1 MRGFL
6 LFLIGALGVT
16 EPFMV
21 VRWASPEHQ
30 TVSIDVPGLQG
41 DVDECLAEGRQAR
54 VRLEIRLCR
63 KRSAWL
69 DRCEYARSELHTVEF
84 DGITESY
91 RVVSDRFGDV
101 SEATAVGLPV
111 RENAV
116 DQVLRSE
123 SLPLAFLARETPG
136 LLQDPGAYI
145 SVRTIFRCKGAST
158 RTFAHLSLF
167 LSLGLVNTVESTS
180 EWSDFP
186 LFSAVE
192 ESPGA
197 SE

>member
-1 MRGFL
+1 MRGL
-6 LFLIGALGVT
+6 LLLLIGALGVA

-21 VRWASPEHQ
+21 VQWASPEHKS
-30 TVSIDVPGLQG
+30 VSIAVPGLQG
-41 DVDECLAEGRQAR
+41 NVDECLAEGRQAR
-54 VRLEIRLCR
+54 IRLEIRLCR

-69 DRCEYARSELHTVEF
+69 DHCEYARSELHTVEF

-111 RENAV
+111 REDAV
-116 DQVLRSE
+116 NQVLRSE

-136 LLQDPGAYI
+136 LLADRAAYI
-145 SVRTIFRCKGAST
+145 SVRTIFRCKGASS

-186 LFSAVE
+186 LFPEAEQS
-192 ESPGA
+192 SGA
-197 SE
+197 AE